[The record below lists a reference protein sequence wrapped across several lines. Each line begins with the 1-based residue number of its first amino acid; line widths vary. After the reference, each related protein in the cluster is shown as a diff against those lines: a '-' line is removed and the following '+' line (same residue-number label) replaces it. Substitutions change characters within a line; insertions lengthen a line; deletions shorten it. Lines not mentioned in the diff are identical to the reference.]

1 MIFLGFSKGARAMK
15 PEKKDHT
22 VSTHPE
28 VKDTKTPELDESVNV
43 EEKRLLAE
51 KPATG
56 AAAAETPGTGAVE
69 RVTPDIVSEE
79 EIRALVQYVTERGL
93 DPDGSVVGDVVNSLY
108 NRQVQDK
115 DTSQQVDVQRE
126 IIQNYNRLSALTYP
140 VKHVSGRSIVDT
152 PRIIRSVWP
161 ILMTGL
167 ALIVAVIAL
176 EYFSAQKLSDG
187 SNALPWITT
196 LRTLVLPF
204 LWGALGSAVYLMKRL
219 SDVAEDFAFD
229 SRRFRGWFARML
241 LGATLG
247 AVVALAFLG
256 SEGIQAGNLKPA
268 AIAFLSGLGVRAI
281 YSSFEALVNI
291 ISRRVQMASQ
301 SGRPEIKEQHDF
313 IAKEIQIASDAKDT
327 ERVRSLMAVKDALGR
342 RSA

>member
-1 MIFLGFSKGARAMK
+1 MK
-15 PEKKDHT
+15 PEKQDHT
-22 VSTHPE
+22 VSTHPS
-28 VKDTKTPELDESVNV
+28 VKDTKKPELDQSVND
-43 EEKRLLAE
+43 EEKRLLTE
-51 KPATG
+51 KPDTG
-56 AAAAETPGTGAVE
+56 AAAAETAGAGAVDRE
-69 RVTPDIVSEE
+69 TPDIVSEE

-93 DPDGSVVGDVVNSLY
+93 DPDGSVVGDGVNALY
-108 NRQVQDK
+108 SRQVQDK
-115 DTSQQVDVQRE
+115 DTTQQINIQRE

-140 VKHVSGRSIVDT
+140 AKHVSGRSIVDT
-152 PRIIRSVWP
+152 PHIISSVWP

-167 ALIVAVIAL
+167 ALIVAVVAL
-176 EYFSAQKLSDG
+176 EYFSAQKPPEG
-187 SNALPWITT
+187 SEVIPWITT
-196 LRTLVLPF
+196 LSALVLPF

-219 SDVAEDFAFD
+219 SDVAEEFAFD

-247 AVVALAFLG
+247 AVVVLAFLG
-256 SEGIQAGNLKPA
+256 SEGFQPGNLKPA

-301 SGRPEIKEQHDF
+301 SGRPETKEQHDF
-313 IAKEIQIASDAKDT
+313 IDKEIQIASDAKNT
-327 ERVRSLMAVKDALGR
+327 ERVRSLMAVKDALGK

>member
-1 MIFLGFSKGARAMK
+1 MK
-15 PEKKDHT
+15 PEKQN
-22 VSTHPE
+22 VAASTHPK
-28 VKDTKTPELDESVNV
+28 VNDKKNSDLDESANDA
-43 EEKRLLAE
+43 EKRLQTA
-51 KPATG
+51 KPEFG
-56 AAAAETPGTGAVE
+56 SAAAETRGAGAVGGK
-69 RVTPDIVSEE
+69 TLDIVSEE

-93 DPDGSVVGDVVNSLY
+93 DPDGSVVGDVVNALY
-108 NRQVQDK
+108 SRQVQSNDV
-115 DTSQQVDVQRE
+115 TQQIKVQRE

-140 VKHVSGRSIVDT
+140 AKQVSGRSIVDT

-176 EYFSAQKLSDG
+176 EYFSGQKPPEGSKAIPWMTALS
-187 SNALPWITT
+187 A
-196 LRTLVLPF
+196 LVLPF
-204 LWGALGSAVYLMKRL
+204 LWGALGSAVYLMKRV
-219 SDVAEDFAFD
+219 SDVAEEFAFD
-229 SRRFRGWFARML
+229 SRRFRGWFSRML

-247 AVVALAFLG
+247 AVVVLAFLG
-256 SEGIQAGNLKPA
+256 SEGFQPGNLKPA

-301 SGRPEIKEQHDF
+301 SGGPEIKEQHAF
-313 IAKEIQIASDAKDT
+313 IEKEIKIASDAKDT
-327 ERVRSLMAVKDALGR
+327 ERVRSLMAVKGALGK